1 VKYVDDDRRKRVKRE
16 ENDKEMSEKENRT
29 REF

>member
-1 VKYVDDDRRKRVKRE
+1 VDDDRRKRVKRE